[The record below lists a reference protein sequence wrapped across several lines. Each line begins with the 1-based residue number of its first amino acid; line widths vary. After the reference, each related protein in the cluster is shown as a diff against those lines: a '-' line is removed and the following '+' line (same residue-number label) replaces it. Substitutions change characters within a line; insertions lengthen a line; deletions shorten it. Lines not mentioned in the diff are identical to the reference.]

1 MTAERKEK
9 AMDNIGK
16 YARIAKLLSLIAVI
30 LVLSPFIYAFTA
42 TGGATLFD
50 LVFSIGAPTLFISV
64 GYLLQALAGKVNG
77 FKRRGVIFEDEIKYF
92 DMSAALLPILVSVI
106 SALPIHFIYKAY
118 RIAKEIHIDMYDL
131 DLYLVPVVC
140 SAIMIF
146 GVVLWFLP
154 YHKLMH
160 RDMIYA
166 YGSILLADFVISLI
180 FEVSTLFVTVA
191 TVIFLAIFF
200 TVSNLRSIEEA
211 LSVSKFRVP
220 SNNFRS
226 YNIKLT
232 LKHYAVTIVS
242 ALVIL
247 SLTVLVLSFIDIN
260 IKFDPEQTVAEN
272 IPLDNTEV
280 TGTEPGIFKAFS
292 GNRTPMLIF
301 SYVTIAITLISILLW
316 FIRQKHLV
324 RKFLNMIKMVFAAI
338 GEFIE
343 FLLYGLFEKNNPGV
357 DPVPDNYVDREI
369 ECFTEYREFKVME
382 ELDYRSFTANLDAKE
397 SLEEKYAYAY
407 SVYTRLIR
415 GHKYGIK
422 ASDTPRMITAKL
434 SAVRRDELN
443 NATPVFEDI
452 RYRVVKPD
460 DKICEEQLK
469 ELIALVRQTI

>member
-1 MTAERKEK
+1 
-9 AMDNIGK
+9 MDNIGK
-16 YARIAKLLSLIAVI
+16 YARIAKLLSLIAI
-30 LVLSPFIYAFTA
+30 IMVLSPFIYAFTA

-50 LVFSIGAPTLFISV
+50 LVFSIGAPTLFISA
-64 GYLLQALAGKVNG
+64 GYLLQALAGKVSG

-92 DMSAALLPILVSVI
+92 DTSAAILPILVSVLC
-106 SALPIHFIYKAY
+106 AVPVHPIYKAY
-118 RIAKEIHIDMYDL
+118 RIAKETHIDMYDL
-131 DLYLVPVVC
+131 DLYLVPAVC

-180 FEVSTLFVTVA
+180 FEVSSMFVSAA

-226 YNIKLT
+226 YNFKLT
-232 LKHYAVTIVS
+232 LKHYAVTVTS

-247 SLTVLVLSFIDIN
+247 SLVILVFSFIDIN
-260 IKFDPEQTVAEN
+260 IKLDPEQTIAEN
-272 IPLDNTEV
+272 LPLDNGEV
-280 TGTEPGIFKAFS
+280 TESDPGIFKAFS
-292 GNRTPMLIF
+292 GSKLPMLIF
-301 SYVTIAITLISILLW
+301 SYVTVAITLISILLW
-316 FIRQKHLV
+316 FIRQKQLV
-324 RKFLNMIKMVFAAI
+324 RRFLNMIKMVFASI

-343 FLLYGLFEKNNPGV
+343 FLLRMFEKDHPAA
-357 DPVPDNYVDREI
+357 DPIPDNYVDREI

-382 ELDYRSFTANLDAKE
+382 ELDYRGFKAELEAKQ

-415 GHKYGIK
+415 GHKYGIR

-434 SAVRRDELN
+434 SAARRDELN
-443 NATPVFEDI
+443 CATPVYEDI

-460 DKICEEQLK
+460 EKVCEEQLR
-469 ELIALVRQTI
+469 ELISLVRQEI